1 MVRIHIKH
9 HVSSMR
15 NLNEN
20 YGSEVR
26 MQHGFLVA
34 DKQPGMTSHDV
45 VSVARRSLE
54 TRKVGHSGTLDPMAT
69 GILVLGFNN
78 GTRLLQYIT
87 DGDKDYRATIVLGS
101 ATVTDDS
108 QGEVINSTDASHITD
123 EQIKD
128 EIAKMRGT
136 ILQRPSSVSAVKIDG
151 ERAYNRVRSGEDV
164 VLPAREVTIS
174 SLEVPQIRRMG
185 SAIEVD
191 IHVTCSA
198 GTFIRAIARDCGDG
212 LGVGGHLNSLRRTRI
227 AGFGLDQAITLDQLK
242 SKDFETLDLADVART
257 TFVAREIAMD
267 EKIELSFGRALAAN
281 PDGKIYAGIDSSNQ
295 LIALLQNVDG
305 KAKPIAVFAAAN

>member
-1 MVRIHIKH
+1 
-9 HVSSMR
+9 
-15 NLNEN
+15 
-20 YGSEVR
+20 
-26 MQHGFLVA
+26 MQHGFLVV

-45 VSVARRSLE
+45 VSVARRSLG
-54 TRKVGHSGTLDPMAT
+54 TRKVGHAGTLDPMAT

-87 DGDKDYRATIVLGS
+87 DGDKDYLATIVLGS

-108 QGEVINSTDASHITD
+108 QGQVINTTDASHISD
-123 EQIKD
+123 QQIED

-174 SLEVPQIRRMG
+174 SLEILQIRRMG

-198 GTFIRAIARDCGDG
+198 GTFIRAIARDCGAA

-227 AGFGLDQAITLDQLK
+227 AGFGLERAVTLDQLK
-242 SKDFETLDLADVART
+242 SKDFETLDIADVARS
-257 TFVAREIAMD
+257 TFAVREIALD
-267 EKIELSFGRALAAN
+267 EKIELSFGRALVAN
-281 PDGKIYAGIDSSNQ
+281 PDNNIYAGIDSSNQ

-305 KAKPIAVFAAAN
+305 KAKPIAVFASAN